1 VPNRPQDRA
10 FVGNIVEAI
19 DAYGR
24 GVLGP
29 AQIRLSTVDRIIAIG
44 SEGMMAAVAEAR
56 QAGLKRYFRRDH
68 RAIAS
73 VNSRCSA

>member
-1 VPNRPQDRA
+1 MPNRPQDRA

-29 AQIRLSTVDRIIAIG
+29 AQIPLSAVDRIIAIG
-44 SEGMMAAVAEAR
+44 SEAPEAAAAEAR
-56 QAGLKRYFRRDH
+56 QAGLRRYFRRDH

-73 VNSRCSA
+73 INSRCSA